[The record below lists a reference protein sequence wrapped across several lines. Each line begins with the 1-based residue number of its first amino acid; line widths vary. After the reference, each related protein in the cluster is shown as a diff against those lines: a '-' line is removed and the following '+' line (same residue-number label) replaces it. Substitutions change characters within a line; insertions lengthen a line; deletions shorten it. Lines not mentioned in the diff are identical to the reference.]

1 MVIHT
6 GKPPEF
12 PRNFKFQN
20 PFSRVPLG
28 LVLGLAALVIL
39 AFFVVRVGRVTASE
53 VGVLVNNL
61 NGDVEIIPEPGSF
74 FYNSL
79 TSDLYTVDKT
89 VHTLKMMTNT
99 GDEVRIKTR
108 DGSDV
113 RLDVEV
119 NYSLLLDVKV
129 LKERMVKETGVKKVR
144 VFNPVAGSDRRRRRR
159 SYVLEEAWQAKW
171 IRDYSRAVIRYVFGS
186 LETETFYDA
195 AKREE
200 KARESE
206 RELNKLLNPH
216 GIRVTKVIP
225 DRFRFYDEYEKAIR
239 DKKEA
244 DQEVEKQKALARAA
258 IEKQGKEIVLIE
270 KKAEVEIAKIKGE
283 LQEQILEAEGRVLQ
297 VKRAAEAYAYRRKVE
312 ADASFYQAE
321 RAAKGILVAAEAEAK
336 ALSNMVAALD
346 GEGGRNLVL
355 RALAERLRTAQ
366 IEGQPYATSPLIQ
379 KLQLEGSQK
388 TSKAIQIPKMVG
400 GGR

>member
-6 GKPPEF
+6 GRPPEF
-12 PRNFKFQN
+12 PRNFKFRN
-20 PFSRVPLG
+20 PFTRVPLG

-53 VGVLVNNL
+53 VGILVNNL
-61 NGDVEIIPEPGSF
+61 NGEVDIIPDPGSF

-129 LKERMVKETGVKKVR
+129 LKDRLVKETGVRKVR
-144 VFNPVAGSDRRRRRR
+144 TYQQTIEGRRRR
-159 SYVLEEAWQAKW
+159 SRRTYTLEEAWQAKW

-239 DKKEA
+239 EKKEA

-283 LQEQILEAEGRVLQ
+283 LQEQVLAAEGRVVQ

-312 ADASFYQAE
+312 ADAAIYQAE
-321 RAAKGILVAAEAEAK
+321 RQAKGILATAEADAK
-336 ALSNMVAALD
+336 ALSNMVAALA

-355 RALAERLRTAQ
+355 RALAERLGTAR
-366 IEGQPYATSPLIQ
+366 IEGQPYATSSLIQ
-379 KLQLEGSQK
+379 KLRLEGSE
-388 TSKAIQIPKMVG
+388 KAVKKIRIPGVLG

>member
-1 MVIHT
+1 MEIHT
-6 GKPPEF
+6 GRPPEF

-20 PFSRVPLG
+20 PFTRVPLG

-53 VGVLVNNL
+53 VGVLVNNI

-79 TSDLYTVDKT
+79 TSDLYTIDKT
-89 VHTLKMMTNT
+89 VHTLKMMTDT

-119 NYSLLLDVKV
+119 NYSLLMDVKV
-129 LKERMVKETGVKKVR
+129 LKERLVKETGVKKV
-144 VFNPVAGSDRRRRRR
+144 PVYRTVADGRRGRRRT
-159 SYVLEEAWQAKW
+159 YTLEEAWQAKW

-258 IEKQGKEIVLIE
+258 IEKQGKEVVLIQ

-283 LQEQILEAEGRVLQ
+283 LQEQILGAEGRVLQ

-312 ADASFYQAE
+312 ADAAYYQAE
-321 RAAKGILVAAEAEAK
+321 RRAKGILAAAEAEAK
-336 ALSNMVAALD
+336 ALSNLVAALS

-355 RALAERLRTAQ
+355 RALAERLQTAQ
-366 IEGQPYATSPLIQ
+366 IEGQPYATSSLIQ
-379 KLQLEGSQK
+379 KLQLEGNTKPSNK
-388 TSKAIQIPKMVG
+388 GRNFMTPG
-400 GGR
+400 GGK